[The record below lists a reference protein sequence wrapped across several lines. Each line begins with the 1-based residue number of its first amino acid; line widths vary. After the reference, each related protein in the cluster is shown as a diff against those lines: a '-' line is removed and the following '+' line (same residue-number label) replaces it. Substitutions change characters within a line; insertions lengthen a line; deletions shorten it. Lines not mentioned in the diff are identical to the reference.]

1 MLALCGS
8 VFHAIYDI
16 RVRAIAYQA
25 AASACVLAA
34 AFAGFSIVSHHLAEQ
49 NIATGFDYL
58 NRESGFLISQS
69 IIDYKP
75 TDSYGRAI
83 LAGFINTL
91 AVSCLGAIFLATML
105 GLAVGIAQL
114 ASNPLARL
122 LARIYV
128 ETLRDVPLLLMLLFW
143 YALLL
148 GGLPASRDAWE
159 FFPHVFLSNGGLAIL
174 SLNWS
179 AAHSWVFLSI
189 LLGLAVGLLLRR
201 AYPGR
206 DRHKSHVLLFWVVL
220 LLPSIIT
227 MAVLQPDLVLSFP
240 EKARFRIAG
249 GMRLTTEFIALL
261 VGLSLSASAAVAEIV
276 RAEILS
282 VGAGQRDASAAL
294 GLSRLQSMRL
304 IIVPQALR
312 LIVPPLTGVYS
323 SLFKNSSLAVAIGY
337 PDLVM
342 VSNTIMNQTGQAIEC
357 ITIYMSIYLAISLAI
372 ALFMR
377 RLGQHREGHD
387 GEPLTWRA

>member
-1 MLALCGS
+1 MLGLCSS
-8 VFHAIYDI
+8 VFNAIYDVRI
-16 RVRAIAYQA
+16 RAIAYQA
-25 AASACVLAA
+25 VASGCVLAVA
-34 AFAGFSIVSHHLAEQ
+34 LAGFSIVSHHLAEQ

-58 NRESGFLISQS
+58 NREAGFLISQS

-83 LAGFINTL
+83 LVGFINTL
-91 AVSCLGAIFLATML
+91 AVSCLGVIFATML
-105 GLAVGIAQL
+105 GLVVGIAQL

-128 ETLRDVPLLLMLLFW
+128 ETLRDVPLLLLLLFW

-159 FFPHVFLSNGGLAIL
+159 ILPHVFLSNGGLATP
-174 SLNWS
+174 SLNWD
-179 AAHSWVFLSI
+179 AAHSWVVLSI
-189 LLGLAVGLLLRR
+189 LLGLAIGLLLHR
-201 AYPGR
+201 AHPR
-206 DRHKSHVLLFWVVL
+206 QDRQKLHVLLVWFVL
-220 LLPSIIT
+220 LLPPIIAIA
-227 MAVLQPDLVLSFP
+227 MFQPDLGLSFP
-240 EKARFRIAG
+240 EKARFRIVG

-261 VGLSLSASAAVAEIV
+261 VGLSLSASAAIAEIV
-276 RAEILS
+276 RAGILA
-282 VGAGQRDASAAL
+282 VGTSQRDASEAL

-377 RLGQHREGHD
+377 RFGQHREGHE

>member
-91 AVSCLGAIFLATML
+91 AVSCLGVILATML
-105 GLAVGIAQL
+105 GLVIGIAQL

-128 ETLRDVPLLLMLLFW
+128 ETLRDVPLLLLLLFW

-159 FFPHVFLSNGGLAIL
+159 ILPHVFLSNGGLATP
-174 SLNWS
+174 SLNWD
-179 AAHSWVFLSI
+179 AAHNRVVLAL

-206 DRHKSHVLLFWVVL
+206 DCRKSHVLLFWVVL

-227 MAVLQPDLVLSFP
+227 MAVLQPDVVLSFP

-261 VGLSLSASAAVAEIV
+261 VGLSLSASAAIAEIV
-276 RAEILS
+276 RAGILS

-377 RLGQHREGHD
+377 RFGQHREGHER
-387 GEPLTWRA
+387 EPLTWRA